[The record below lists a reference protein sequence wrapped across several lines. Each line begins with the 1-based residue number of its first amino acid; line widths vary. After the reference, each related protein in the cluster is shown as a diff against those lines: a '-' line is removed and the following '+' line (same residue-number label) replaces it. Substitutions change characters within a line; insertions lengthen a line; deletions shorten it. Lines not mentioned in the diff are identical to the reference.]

1 MEKEHGKIKIDA
13 RKIVYLAVL
22 TAVALILHL
31 VESWLPPILVFAPGT
46 KVGLANAA
54 ALFTLIVFGAP
65 AAFFVTVARCLLAA
79 LFSGNLFGLVY
90 SLSGGLA
97 ALAVM
102 SLFWYFV
109 YPKISLVSVS
119 ILGAVAHNIT
129 QLLVAGLLVGQIKI
143 FYLLPFNII
152 ASFAAGIVIG
162 LAVHY
167 TIKMMPD
174 KYVQKKIPAE
184 KEKKDNSL

>member
-1 MEKEHGKIKIDA
+1 
-13 RKIVYLAVL
+13 
-22 TAVALILHL
+22 L
-31 VESWLPPILVFAPGT
+31 VESWLPPVLVFAPGT
-46 KVGLANAA
+46 KIGLANAA
-54 ALFTLIVFGAP
+54 TLFTLIIFGVS

-79 LFSGNLFGLVY
+79 LFAGNLFGLAY

-97 ALAVM
+97 ALVIM

-129 QLLVAGLLVGQIKI
+129 QLFVASLLVGQIKV

-167 TIKMMPD
+167 TIKALPN
-174 KYVQKKIPAE
+174 KFLYVIICTAKT
-184 KEKKDNSL
+184 